1 MPEIDPIQDAYI
13 NSLIK
18 VAQEGNGKT
27 TGEGLRVLIKALRDR
42 FEQQSAKRKITVS
55 TLPPTGVPTDGEEW
69 VMYSPDNL

>member
-27 TGEGLRVLIKALRDR
+27 SGESLRVLIKSLRDR
-42 FEQQSAKRKITVS
+42 FEQQLAKRKVTVS
-55 TLPPTGVPTDGEEW
+55 TLPPSGVPADGEEW
-69 VMYSPDNL
+69 VMYSPNNL